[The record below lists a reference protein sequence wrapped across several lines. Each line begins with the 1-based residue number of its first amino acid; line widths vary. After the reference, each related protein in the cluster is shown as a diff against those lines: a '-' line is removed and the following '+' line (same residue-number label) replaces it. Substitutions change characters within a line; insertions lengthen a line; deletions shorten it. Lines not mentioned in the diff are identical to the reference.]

1 VQTRV
6 TLIGKGVSAFQHQ
19 ARCEPR
25 GRENASTSPA
35 TSRTGRVP
43 LRQARRPNMAPEKNV
58 YIVDD
63 DEASR
68 DSIATLLSV
77 AGFRTKSFASG
88 NQFLQEVASLA
99 PGCLVSDVRMPD
111 LDGIALVQQLRTLKL
126 GIRVV
131 LITGHG
137 DIKTAVL
144 AIKSGAADFVEKPY
158 DDETIL
164 AAVRRAQEELEEH
177 DEEKEMAKTAARR
190 LSSLSARECEVLER
204 LVAGLPNKTIAHD
217 LAISPRTVE
226 FHRTR
231 VMTKMEAGSLSQLVR
246 LALLAGLKVDLQ
258 T

>member
-1 VQTRV
+1 
-6 TLIGKGVSAFQHQ
+6 
-19 ARCEPR
+19 
-25 GRENASTSPA
+25 
-35 TSRTGRVP
+35 
-43 LRQARRPNMAPEKNV
+43 MAPEKNV

-68 DSIATLLSV
+68 DSIATLLSI

-88 NQFLQEVASLA
+88 NQFLREVASLA

-111 LDGIALVQQLRTLKL
+111 LDGITLLQKLKTLKL
-126 GIRVV
+126 SIRVV

-137 DIKTAVL
+137 DIKTAVR

-164 AAVRRAQEELEEH
+164 TAVRKAQEELDRD
-177 DEEKEMAKTAARR
+177 DEGDELAKIAAGR
-190 LSSLSARECEVLER
+190 LSSLSSRESEVLER
-204 LVAGLPNKTIAHD
+204 LVAGLSNKAIAHD

-231 VMTKMEAGSLSQLVR
+231 VMTKMKAGSLSQLVR

-258 T
+258 A

>member
-1 VQTRV
+1 MTQ
-6 TLIGKGVSAFQHQ
+6 
-19 ARCEPR
+19 
-25 GRENASTSPA
+25 
-35 TSRTGRVP
+35 
-43 LRQARRPNMAPEKNV
+43 EKNV

-111 LDGIALVQQLRTLKL
+111 VDGIMLVQQLKTLKL
-126 GIRVV
+126 SIPVV

-137 DIKTAVL
+137 DIKTAVR

-164 AAVRRAQEELEEH
+164 TAVRKAQEELDH
-177 DEEKEMAKTAARR
+177 DDEGVELAKIAAGR
-190 LSSLSARECEVLER
+190 LSALSARECEVLER
-204 LVAGLPNKTIAHD
+204 LVAGLSNKAIAHD

-231 VMTKMEAGSLSQLVR
+231 VMTKMHAGSLSQLVR

-258 T
+258 A

>member
-1 VQTRV
+1 
-6 TLIGKGVSAFQHQ
+6 
-19 ARCEPR
+19 
-25 GRENASTSPA
+25 
-35 TSRTGRVP
+35 
-43 LRQARRPNMAPEKNV
+43 MAPEKNV

-88 NQFLQEVASLA
+88 NQFLQEAASLA

-111 LDGIALVQQLRTLKL
+111 VDGIMLVQQLKTLKL
-126 GIRVV
+126 SIPVV

-137 DIKTAVL
+137 DIKTAVR

-164 AAVRRAQEELEEH
+164 TAVRKAQEELDH
-177 DEEKEMAKTAARR
+177 DDEGVELAKIAAGR
-190 LSSLSARECEVLER
+190 LSALSARECEVLER
-204 LVAGLPNKTIAHD
+204 LVAGLSNKAIAHD

-231 VMTKMEAGSLSQLVR
+231 VMAKMHAGSLSQLVR

-258 T
+258 A

>member
-1 VQTRV
+1 
-6 TLIGKGVSAFQHQ
+6 
-19 ARCEPR
+19 
-25 GRENASTSPA
+25 
-35 TSRTGRVP
+35 
-43 LRQARRPNMAPEKNV
+43 MAPEKNV

-111 LDGIALVQQLRTLKL
+111 VDGIMLVQQLKTLKL
-126 GIRVV
+126 SIPVV

-137 DIKTAVL
+137 DIKTAVR

-164 AAVRRAQEELEEH
+164 TAVRKAQEELDH
-177 DEEKEMAKTAARR
+177 DDEGVELAKIAAGR
-190 LSSLSARECEVLER
+190 LSALSARECEVLER
-204 LVAGLPNKTIAHD
+204 LVAGLSNKAIAHD

-231 VMTKMEAGSLSQLVR
+231 VMAKMHAGSLSQLVR

-258 T
+258 A